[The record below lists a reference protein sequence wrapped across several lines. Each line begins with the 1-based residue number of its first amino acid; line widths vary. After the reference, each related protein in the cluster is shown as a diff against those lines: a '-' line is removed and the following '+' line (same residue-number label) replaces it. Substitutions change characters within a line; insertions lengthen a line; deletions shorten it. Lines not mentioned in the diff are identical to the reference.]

1 MARKSCGSGNQQRF
15 GAEMSI
21 HFPGLEGLKK
31 PIVWVFPKLVV
42 CLDCAFAECNV
53 PEPELRV
60 LSQGVQS
67 ESAC

>member
-1 MARKSCGSGNQQRF
+1 MACKSCGSDNQQRF
-15 GAEMSI
+15 GAEMAI

-31 PIVWVFPKLVV
+31 PIVWVFPNLVV